1 MLRRKKTRGDGEGQL
16 CSLCFV
22 NTEHVLWIQHI
33 AYVWNT
39 TADLQQPAVCQLHHE
54 IPKTDTNQHTA
65 RLPLAESNLK
75 TCKTSF
81 QELKKKVLHSKC
93 ICSLVV

>member
-1 MLRRKKTRGDGEGQL
+1 MLRRKKTKGDGEGQL

-33 AYVWNT
+33 AYVLNT

-54 IPKTDTNQHTA
+54 IPQNRYKSTH
-65 RLPLAESNLK
+65 S
-75 TCKTSF
+75 TSSF
-81 QELKKKVLHSKC
+81 GRIWFENM
-93 ICSLVV
+93 